1 MRQLNLIML
10 FEMRPALSWDICQ
23 FLPFHRPNFSSILK
37 CHDQAQSQTV
47 TVLVTKWFYKRD
59 EINLDSNC
67 PKNDRLCLFYHKKIK
82 LKLWSLLL
90 PNFILVPNR
99 REVALTQ
106 ASCIFPVVQCS
117 LSNLFVYIC
126 VRFNH
131 SLSWT
136 VSVKPLIQYL
146 KIEWCSFTEKKWQWA
161 PSIVYAEH

>member
-10 FEMRPALSWDICQ
+10 FEMRPAQSWDICR
-23 FLPFHRPNFSSILK
+23 FLPFHRPDFSSILK
-37 CHDQAQSQTV
+37 CHEQAQSQTV
-47 TVLVTKWFYKRD
+47 TVLVTKWFYKRE

-117 LSNLFVYIC
+117 LMGHSRPLFVLFLSRHVLTVI
-126 VRFNH
+126 VRV
-131 SLSWT
+131 L
-136 VSVKPLIQYL
+136 
-146 KIEWCSFTEKKWQWA
+146 
-161 PSIVYAEH
+161 

>member
-10 FEMRPALSWDICQ
+10 FEMRPAQSWDICR
-23 FLPFHRPNFSSILK
+23 FLPFHRPDFSSILK
-37 CHDQAQSQTV
+37 CHEQAQSQTV

-117 LSNLFVYIC
+117 LLCFMTPGTIFEDEREGERGRKREKWNSVEGQAENYPNPTIFILKNFVRE
-126 VRFNH
+126 V
-131 SLSWT
+131 
-136 VSVKPLIQYL
+136 
-146 KIEWCSFTEKKWQWA
+146 
-161 PSIVYAEH
+161 